1 MILFFLYDKIIKN
14 NFYKVINMD
23 RISIEN
29 NIKNIISLLKNEK
42 LSSLLQNSI
51 SDFSDE
57 DLLNILEFLKNGNL
71 ESLINFLQ
79 EKTKDF
85 MWEVQA
91 IKFAKGKI
99 TIWKNIR
106 IEKNERKEEEKELEN
121 LLNQL

>member
-1 MILFFLYDKIIKN
+1 
-14 NFYKVINMD
+14 MD

-85 MWEVQA
+85 M
-91 IKFAKGKI
+91 
-99 TIWKNIR
+99 
-106 IEKNERKEEEKELEN
+106 
-121 LLNQL
+121 

>member
-1 MILFFLYDKIIKN
+1 
-14 NFYKVINMD
+14 MD
-23 RISIEN
+23 RTSIEN
-29 NIKNIISLLKNEK
+29 NIQNIISSLKNEK
-42 LSSLLQNSI
+42 LSSLLQASI

-57 DLLNILEFLKNGNL
+57 DLLSILEFLKNGNL

-99 TIWKNIR
+99 IIWKNIR

>member
-1 MILFFLYDKIIKN
+1 
-14 NFYKVINMD
+14 MD
-23 RISIEN
+23 RTSIEN
-29 NIKNIISLLKNEK
+29 NIKNIIYSLKNEK
-42 LSSLLQNSI
+42 LSSLLQASI
-51 SDFSDE
+51 SDFSDK
-57 DLLNILEFLKNGNL
+57 DLLSILDFLKNGNL

-91 IKFAKGKI
+91 IKFAKWKI
-99 TIWKNIR
+99 IIWKNIR

>member
-1 MILFFLYDKIIKN
+1 
-14 NFYKVINMD
+14 MD
-23 RISIEN
+23 RTSIEN
-29 NIKNIISLLKNEK
+29 NIQNIISSLKNEK
-42 LSSLLQNSI
+42 LSSLLQASI

>member
-1 MILFFLYDKIIKN
+1 
-14 NFYKVINMD
+14 MD
-23 RISIEN
+23 RTSIEN
-29 NIKNIISLLKNEK
+29 NIQNIISSLKNEK
-42 LSSLLQNSI
+42 LSSLLQASI

-91 IKFAKGKI
+91 IKFAKWKI